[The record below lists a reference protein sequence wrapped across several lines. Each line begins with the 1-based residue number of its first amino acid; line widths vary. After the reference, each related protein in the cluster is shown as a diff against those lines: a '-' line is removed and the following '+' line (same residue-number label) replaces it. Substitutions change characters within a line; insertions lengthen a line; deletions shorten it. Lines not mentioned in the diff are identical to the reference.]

1 MRTWRARSPHLLRV
15 SVERQTSFV
24 ELHVEFSVGEAGGKE
39 PVVDGTVTPS
49 GLAQAGR
56 ANRERTEMREQENL
70 KGGKGGRP
78 SARFHTDKI
87 TRVLMISLNQNAE
100 MAENE

>member
-70 KGGKGGRP
+70 KGKGGHDQAQDFTP
-78 SARFHTDKI
+78 TK
-87 TRVLMISLNQNAE
+87 
-100 MAENE
+100 